1 MSSSAAHRIE
11 TAQVRRSPRYTVFL
25 LAGAVLGILAALV
38 LTFAFGGGENESA
51 TTGVSYSTTQ
61 VFGFICLFA
70 IPVGVAVGGV
80 VALVL
85 DRSLARR
92 AREVRVEREVI
103 TIDDAE

>member
-1 MSSSAAHRIE
+1 MSPSDDRRIE

-25 LAGAVLGILAALV
+25 LAGAFVGILAALV
-38 LTFAFGGGENESA
+38 LTFAFGGDNESA
-51 TTGVSYSTTQ
+51 STGVSYSTTQ

-70 IPVGVAVGGV
+70 IPIGVAVGGV

-92 AREVRVEREVI
+92 AHEVRVEREVI

>member
-1 MSSSAAHRIE
+1 MSPSDDRRIE

-25 LAGAVLGILAALV
+25 LAGAFVGIL
-38 LTFAFGGGENESA
+38 
-51 TTGVSYSTTQ
+51 
-61 VFGFICLFA
+61 
-70 IPVGVAVGGV
+70 VGVAVGGV

-92 AREVRVEREVI
+92 AHEVRVEREVI